1 MSVRVITDSTAA
13 FDAATAA
20 AHGISIVPTLITI
33 GTSAYRD
40 GDVPLP
46 ELLARFDEGVS
57 TSGPPP
63 GAFAEAVAGADDGAV
78 VLTVSADLSST
89 FRAAT
94 VGATRS
100 DAEVRVVD
108 TGTAAGAQALAA
120 VHAARVAATGVSLDE
135 VEAAARRAAAGVR
148 LVGALETV
156 EYLVRGGRLN
166 GVMGGLANRLGIRPL
181 FELSGGRIRRL
192 RPAFSRSGALDRL
205 FRLWERSRV
214 EGARLHVAALHALAP
229 ESAERLLERVRAEVD
244 PETAL
249 VAEFGAVMVV
259 HSGPHLVALSW
270 WWEEPS

>member
-1 MSVRVITDSTAA
+1 VTGAA
-13 FDAATAA
+13 
-20 AHGISIVPTLITI
+20 
-33 GTSAYRD
+33 
-40 GDVPLP
+40 
-46 ELLARFDEGVS
+46 
-57 TSGPPP
+57 
-63 GAFAEAVAGADDGAV
+63 DGAV

-100 DAEVRVVD
+100 GAEVRVID

-120 VHAARVAATGVSLDE
+120 LHAARIAATGASLDE
-135 VEAAARRAAAGVR
+135 VERAARRAVAGVR

-166 GVMGGLANRLGIRPL
+166 GVMGGLATRLGVRPL

-192 RPAFSRSGALDRL
+192 WPAFSRSGALDRL
-205 FRLWERSRV
+205 FRIWERSRV
-214 EGARLHVAALHALAP
+214 DGARLHVAALHALAP
-229 ESAERLLERVRAEVD
+229 GSAEHLLERVRAEVT

-259 HSGPHLVALSW
+259 HSGPHLAALSW